1 MIERIHSREGE
12 QVDFR
17 DHLHARTR
25 HVQHDCLATVLD
37 GGTRGIDAR
46 HRNRASVRIP
56 GKQCVKAGE
65 RQKRTPTI
73 CREHRDDRH
82 VARLVLRESVDFF
95 DLIGNRDHGDDH
107 STSTHSLDELARITG
122 TSDGLFRAAIV
133 VGETTRGRKIPS
145 VVHRIEFAIPVRH
158 EASLGGTITRVTTV
172 GSRTRSTAVIL
183 TVVVLVASNLRIAL
197 SSLPAVATII
207 QAETGWN
214 DALIGAL
221 TTVPVLAMGVFALGV
236 PALAERIGRRMAVS
250 LALATMGIAL
260 LLRLAGAFS
269 MTLFAS
275 ALLAG
280 LAIAVIGGLVPG
292 IVRDELSGSN
302 GVAASLWTAALMG
315 GAALGAVATVPLTE
329 LLGGWNRALAF
340 WALPACIALIAWL
353 WLERRPTT
361 NEKPRITVRL
371 RDLPWKNHIAWALT
385 AMTTLNS
392 IVFYSAIAWIAPS
405 FQEQGFSAQT
415 AGLFLGIFTG
425 LHIAG
430 ALVFPAWSHRTSAR
444 RTLFVATIVSSSA
457 LILVVGFQ
465 PLVAP
470 ALILALLGFTLSG
483 AFVMSLGLLSE
494 YAADEAAA
502 VRLTAMV
509 FSVTFIVSSFGPFL
523 AGIIMDVVG
532 SWTLVY
538 ASLAI
543 IVLLQL
549 MAVPPLRKNQFIN

>member
-1 MIERIHSREGE
+1 MR
-12 QVDFR
+12 
-17 DHLHARTR
+17 HAT
-25 HVQHDCLATVLD
+25 
-37 GGTRGIDAR
+37 
-46 HRNRASVRIP
+46 
-56 GKQCVKAGE
+56 
-65 RQKRTPTI
+65 
-73 CREHRDDRH
+73 
-82 VARLVLRESVDFF
+82 
-95 DLIGNRDHGDDH
+95 
-107 STSTHSLDELARITG
+107 
-122 TSDGLFRAAIV
+122 
-133 VGETTRGRKIPS
+133 
-145 VVHRIEFAIPVRH
+145 
-158 EASLGGTITRVTTV
+158 SLGGTIAGVTSV

-197 SSLPAVATII
+197 SSLPPVATSI

-236 PALAERIGRRMAVS
+236 PALAERIGRRMAVT
-250 LALATMGIAL
+250 LALATMAVAM
-260 LLRLAGAFS
+260 LLRLAGAVS
-269 MTLFAS
+269 ATLFAS

-340 WALPACIALIAWL
+340 WVLPACIALVAWL

-361 NEKPRITVRL
+361 SERPRITVRI
-371 RDLPWKNHIAWALT
+371 RDLPWRNHIAWALT

-457 LILVVGFQ
+457 LILVVGFR

-523 AGIIMDVVG
+523 AGVIMDAVG

-538 ASLAI
+538 ALLAM
-543 IVLLQL
+543 IVLVQL
-549 MAVPPLRKNQFIN
+549 IAVPPLRKNQVIN